1 MPEAT
6 DPLGIGK
13 AGIEGETLL
22 RKPGDLPA
30 RTILDRRTGCSAT
43 GKRAFARTVR
53 GPLRF
58 PLFIPEEAMT
68 VTLHV
73 CITCRAGQTL
83 GEGETTPGKRLH
95 GAILEAGVP
104 DGVSVVPVECLSA
117 CNQGCSVAL
126 SAPGRWSYVYGRL
139 SDAHASDVVAGAAA
153 YAAAPDG
160 LVPWRSRPEIFRKQS
175 LARIPPISPLAVVPE
190 AAE

>member
-1 MPEAT
+1 VFRDGEA
-6 DPLGIGK
+6 DSQV
-13 AGIEGETLL
+13 
-22 RKPGDLPA
+22 RV
-30 RTILDRRTGCSAT
+30 
-43 GKRAFARTVR
+43 RA
-53 GPLRF
+53 PLRL
-58 PLFIPEEAMT
+58 PLFFLEEAMT

-73 CITCRAGQTL
+73 CITCRAGETP
-83 GEGETTPGKRLH
+83 GEGEVAPGKRLH

-104 DGVSVVPVECLSA
+104 DGVNVVPVECLSA
-117 CNQGCSVAL
+117 CSQGCSVAL

-139 SDAHASDVVAGAAA
+139 SDANAQDVVAGAAA

-175 LARIPPISPLAVVPE
+175 LARIPPMAVVPE